1 MGKKDRGDRE
11 RKSSKKRVYDEEEDE
26 EEAMGSESQEAVPA
40 AAGKTVDE
48 SAIQLDEYGA
58 KDYRL
63 QMLLKNDHGSRPLWV
78 APDGH
83 IFLEAFSPVYRYA
96 QDFLVAIAE
105 PVCRPVHVHE
115 YKLTA
120 YSLYAAVSV
129 GLQTSDIVE
138 YLQKLSKT
146 SVPDGIVQFIKL
158 CTVSYG
164 KVKLVLK
171 HNRYFVESAFPE
183 VIQRLLQDS
192 VIRDCRLRTAE
203 GTDTEL
209 ITEVIHS
216 KSAISKSLQDNGAG
230 ASTSAGA
237 PEGQTPGATQVPE
250 DIFSY
255 YEQMDKE
262 EEEEEE
268 TQTVSFEIRQE
279 MIEEL
284 QKRCINMEYPL
295 LAEYDFRNDTV
306 NPDINM
312 DLKATAVLRP
322 YQEKSLRKMF
332 GNGRARSGVIV
343 LPCGS
348 GKSLVGVT
356 AACTVRKR
364 CLVLGNSSVSVEQ
377 WKAQFKMW
385 STIDDS
391 QICRFTSDAKD
402 KPIGCSVAISTYSML
417 GHTTKR
423 SWEAERV
430 MEWMR
435 SQEWGLII
443 LDEVHTIPAKMFRRV
458 LTIVQAHCK
467 LGLTA
472 TLVREDDKIVDLNFL
487 IGPKLFEAN
496 WMELQNNGYIAKVQC
511 AEVWCPMSP
520 EFYRE
525 YVAIKTKRRILLY
538 TMNPNKFRA
547 CQFLIKFHERRND
560 KIMVFADNVFALKEY
575 AIRLNKPYIYGP
587 TSQGERMQ
595 ILQNFK
601 HNPKINTIFISK
613 VGDTSFDLPEANV
626 LIQISSHGGS
636 RRQEAQRLGR
646 VLRAKKGMVAE
657 EYNAYFYSLV
667 SQDTQ
672 EMAYS
677 TKRQRFLVDQGYSF
691 KVITKM
697 AGMEEDNLMF
707 SSREEQYQLLQKV
720 LAATDLDAEEEVVIG
735 ENGRPMFQ
743 RRPGTMSSMSG
754 ADDSVYMEYRSRG
767 SRAHLG
773 NNIHPLFKRFRKGP

>member
-1 MGKKDRGDRE
+1 MGKRDRADRD
-11 RKSSKKRVYDEEEDE
+11 KKKSKKRHYEDEEEDE
-26 EEAMGSESQEAVPA
+26 DDVPGNDSQEAVPS
-40 AAGKTVDE
+40 AAGKQVDE
-48 SAIQLDEYGA
+48 SSTKLDEYGA

-63 QMLLKNDHGSRPLWV
+63 QMPLKDDHVSRPLWV

-83 IFLEAFSPVYRYA
+83 IFLEAFSPVYKYA

-105 PVCRPVHVHE
+105 PVCRPTQVHE

-129 GLQTSDIVE
+129 GLQTSDITE
-138 YLQKLSKT
+138 YLRKLSKT
-146 SVPDGIVQFIKL
+146 GVPDGIIQFIKL

-171 HNRYFVESAFPE
+171 HNRYFVESSHPD
-183 VIQRLLQDS
+183 VIQHLLQDP
-192 VIRDCRLRTAE
+192 VIRECRLRSPE
-203 GTDTEL
+203 GEATEL
-209 ITEVIHS
+209 ITETFTS
-216 KSAISKSLQDNGAG
+216 RPAITKTAEGSGG
-230 ASTSAGA
+230 PSTSR
-237 PEGQTPGATQVPE
+237 ATDPQGKS
-250 DIFSY
+250 DIPTDLFDF
-255 YEQMDKE
+255 YEQMDKD

-268 TQTVSFEIRQE
+268 TQTVSFEVKQE

-284 QKRCINMEYPL
+284 QKRCIHLEYPL
-295 LAEYDFRNDTV
+295 LAEYDFRNDSV
-306 NPDINM
+306 NPDINI
-312 DLKATAVLRP
+312 DLKPTAVLRP

-343 LPCGS
+343 LPCGA

-364 CLVLGNSSVSVEQ
+364 CLVLGNSAVSVEQ

-430 MEWMR
+430 MEWLR
-435 SQEWGLII
+435 TQEWGLMI

-487 IGPKLFEAN
+487 IGPKLYEAN
-496 WMELQNNGYIAKVQC
+496 WMELQNVGYIAKVQC

-525 YVAIKTKRRILLY
+525 YVAIKTKKRILLY

-560 KIMVFADNVFALKEY
+560 KIIVFADNVFALKEY

-657 EYNAYFYSLV
+657 EYNAFFYSLV

-691 KVITKM
+691 KVITKL
-697 AGMEEDNLMF
+697 AGMEEEELAF
-707 SSREEQYQLLQKV
+707 STKEEQQQLLQKV
-720 LAATDLDAEEEVVIG
+720 LAATDLDAEEEVVAG
-735 ENGRPMFQ
+735 EFGSRSSQ
-743 RRPGTMSSMSG
+743 VSRRFGTMSSMSG
-754 ADDSVYMEYRSRG
+754 ADDTVYMEYHSARSRT
-767 SRAHLG
+767 ATKHV
-773 NNIHPLFKRFRKGP
+773 HPLFKRFRK

>member
-26 EEAMGSESQEAVPA
+26 EEAMGSESQEAIPA

-48 SAIQLDEYGA
+48 SAIKLDEYGA

-83 IFLEAFSPVYRYA
+83 IFLEAFSPVYKYA

-209 ITEVIHS
+209 ITEVVHS

-230 ASTSAGA
+230 ASTSAAA
-237 PEGQTPGATQVPE
+237 PEGQIPGATQVPE

-343 LPCGS
+343 LPCGA

-767 SRAHLG
+767 SRAHMG

>member
-26 EEAMGSESQEAVPA
+26 EEAMGSESQEAIPA

-48 SAIQLDEYGA
+48 LAIKLDEYGA

-63 QMLLKNDHGSRPLWV
+63 QMSLKNDHGSRPLWV

-83 IFLEAFSPVYRYA
+83 IFLEAFSPVYKYA
-96 QDFLVAIAE
+96 QDFLIAIAE

-209 ITEVIHS
+209 ITEVVHS
-216 KSAISKSLQDNGAG
+216 KSAISKSLLDNGAG
-230 ASTSAGA
+230 ASTSAAA
-237 PEGQTPGATQVPE
+237 PEGQTPGAVQVPE

-343 LPCGS
+343 LPCGA

-773 NNIHPLFKRFRKGP
+773 NNIHPLFKRFRKGT

>member
-26 EEAMGSESQEAVPA
+26 EEAMGSESQEAIPA

-48 SAIQLDEYGA
+48 SAIKLDEYGA

-83 IFLEAFSPVYRYA
+83 IFLEAFSPVYKYA

-209 ITEVIHS
+209 ITEVVHS

-343 LPCGS
+343 LPCGA

-754 ADDSVYMEYRSRG
+754 ADDSVYMEYLTSLSLPSSSG
-767 SRAHLG
+767 G
-773 NNIHPLFKRFRKGP
+773 QVP

>member
-1 MGKKDRGDRE
+1 
-11 RKSSKKRVYDEEEDE
+11 
-26 EEAMGSESQEAVPA
+26 MGSESQEAIPA

-48 SAIQLDEYGA
+48 SAIKLDEYGA

-83 IFLEAFSPVYRYA
+83 IFLEAFSPVYKYA

-209 ITEVIHS
+209 ITEVVHS

-230 ASTSAGA
+230 ASTSAAA
-237 PEGQTPGATQVPE
+237 PEGQIPGATQVPE

-343 LPCGS
+343 LPCGA

-767 SRAHLG
+767 SRAHMG

>member
-1 MGKKDRGDRE
+1 MGRKEREKK
-11 RKSSKKRVYDEEEDE
+11 KCKKRHCDEDE
-26 EEAMGSESQEAVPA
+26 DNEDEAPGKESQEAVPS
-40 AAGKTVDE
+40 AAGKQVEDSGTK
-48 SAIQLDEYGA
+48 LDEYGA
-58 KDYRL
+58 KDYKHL
-63 QMLLKNDHGSRPLWV
+63 MPLKADHASRPLWV

-83 IFLEAFSPVYRYA
+83 IFLEAFSPLYKYA

-105 PVCRPVHVHE
+105 PVCRPAHIHE

-129 GLQTSDIVE
+129 GLQTSDIIE

-146 SVPDGIVQFIKL
+146 GVPDGIIQFIKL

-171 HNRYFVESAFPE
+171 HNRYFVESTFPD
-183 VIQRLLQDS
+183 VIQQLLQDP
-192 VIRDCRLRTAE
+192 VIKECRLRMKTDAE
-203 GTDTEL
+203 DDETEFL
-209 ITEVIHS
+209 TETFTS
-216 KSAISKSLQDNGAG
+216 KSAIAKSKEGG
-230 ASTSAGA
+230 FGPSTSQETDVQNK
-237 PEGQTPGATQVPE
+237 PDVPADLFE
-250 DIFSY
+250 F
-255 YEQMDKE
+255 YEQMDKD

-268 TQTVSFEIRQE
+268 TQTVSVEVKQE

-284 QKRCINMEYPL
+284 QKRCIHLDYPL
-295 LAEYDFRNDTV
+295 LAEYDFRNDSV
-306 NPDINM
+306 NPDINI
-312 DLKATAVLRP
+312 DLKPTAVLRP

-343 LPCGS
+343 LPCGA

-364 CLVLGNSSVSVEQ
+364 CLVLCNSAVSVEQ

-430 MEWMR
+430 MEWLK
-435 SQEWGLII
+435 SQEWGLMI

-487 IGPKLFEAN
+487 IGPKLYEAN

-525 YVAIKTKRRILLY
+525 YVAIKTKKRKLLY

-547 CQFLIKFHERRND
+547 CEFLIKFHERRND
-560 KIMVFADNVFALKEY
+560 KIIVFSDNVFALKEY
-575 AIRLNKPYIYGP
+575 AVRLGKPYIYGP
-587 TSQGERMQ
+587 TTQGERMQ

-646 VLRAKKGMVAE
+646 VLRAKKGMIAE
-657 EYNAYFYSLV
+657 EYNAFFYSLV

-691 KVITKM
+691 KVVTKF
-697 AGMEEDNLMF
+697 AGMEEEQLSF
-707 SSREEQYQLLQKV
+707 STKEEEEQLLQKV
-720 LAATDLDAEEEVVIG
+720 LQASDLDAEEEVVAG
-735 ENGRPMFQ
+735 EYGSKSTQ
-743 RRPGTMSSMSG
+743 VSRRTGTMSSLSG
-754 ADDSVYMEYRSRG
+754 ADDTVYMEYHSSRNKA
-767 SRAHLG
+767 SG
-773 NNIHPLFKRFRKGP
+773 NKHIHPLFKRFRK